1 MTTHNADLL
10 VIHAAELLTC
20 RGNGDGIRGENL
32 RQLDVIA
39 DGALAIRGE
48 RIVAAGPTSEIV
60 RAHSAQRT
68 LDASGRL
75 VTPGLIDSHSHLV
88 FGGTRH
94 RDYEAKLTQ
103 KSLPDQL
110 EGGIR
115 YTVRRT
121 RETPDEQ
128 LIERATADLDLML
141 AHGTT
146 TLEAKTGYGLSCE
159 QELRLLRLTA
169 GLRHPLEVVPTFLG
183 LHVLPENCVGR
194 REAWIE
200 AVIDALPQAARLARY
215 CDVACDP
222 ACFTYEECMRVGAA
236 ASALGMKMRVH
247 ADQTGNANG
256 ALLAARLEASA
267 ADHLDYASTEGLKAL
282 ANSGTVA
289 TLLPGVTLHLC
300 EMTPSVREQA
310 LVPAE
315 KAFMPLLAR
324 RAIDAGAIVGLAT
337 DYNPGSCPTRSMQM
351 VMQLAARLFRL
362 VYGEIWHMST
372 LNAACAL
379 DLAHDRGS
387 LEPGKRADVLVWSV
401 PEHGMAID
409 QFGVNLVDTVIVAG
423 RIVVERGLVSRLCAD
438 GQPGCL

>member
-10 VIHAAELLTC
+10 VIHAAELVTC
-20 RGNGDGIRGENL
+20 RGGDDGIRGAKL
-32 RQLDVIA
+32 RQLDVIR
-39 DGALAIRGE
+39 DGALAIGGG
-48 RIVAAGPTSEIV
+48 RIVAIGSTAEIA

-75 VTPGLIDSHSHLV
+75 VTPGLVDSHSHLV

-94 RDYEAKLTQ
+94 RDYEAKVTQ
-103 KSLPDQL
+103 WSLAHQL

-121 RETPDEQ
+121 RETSDEQ

-183 LHVLPENCVGR
+183 LHALPEDYVGR
-194 REAWIE
+194 REQWID
-200 AVIDALPQAARLARY
+200 AVIDALPHAAGLARY

-222 ACFTYEECMRVGAA
+222 MCFTYEECMRVGAA
-236 ASALGMKMRVH
+236 ASTLGMKMRVH

-267 ADHLDYASTEGLKAL
+267 ADHLDYASTEGLEAL

-300 EMTPSVREQA
+300 EMTPSVRDGA

-315 KAFMPLLAR
+315 KGFMPLLAR

-362 VYGEIWHMST
+362 SYAEIWHMST

-379 DLAHDRGS
+379 DLSCDRGS

-423 RIVVERGLVSRLCAD
+423 RIVAERGLVSRLCAD
-438 GQPGCL
+438 EQR